1 MKQEG
6 TAVTCGI
13 ELSAWRSFVR
23 RWPAAAVLA
32 GVVALLPASIIMLTV
47 PAQLDVLSAAGYLGL
62 WFLSAGAFGGTAIAL
77 QHAFRQPR
85 IVSPLF
91 AAALVLLVGCGVW
104 VTTRLLDPSAYFFYT
119 LAVIAPF
126 ILASAL
132 MVTLTAAFIP
142 IRYQKRVSIS
152 VVAVAVAI
160 TALSLLT

>member
-1 MKQEG
+1 MRQEG
-6 TAVTCGI
+6 TAITGGI

-47 PAQLDVLSAAGYLGL
+47 PAQLDILSAAGNLGL

-104 VTTRLLDPSAYFFYT
+104 VTTSLLDPSAYFLYT
-119 LAVIAPF
+119 LAVTAPF
-126 ILASAL
+126 ILGSVFI
-132 MVTLTAAFIP
+132 VTLIATLIP
-142 IRYQKRVSIS
+142 SRWQKRVSVS
-152 VVAVAVAI
+152 VVAVTVAI
-160 TALSLLT
+160 TISSLLA